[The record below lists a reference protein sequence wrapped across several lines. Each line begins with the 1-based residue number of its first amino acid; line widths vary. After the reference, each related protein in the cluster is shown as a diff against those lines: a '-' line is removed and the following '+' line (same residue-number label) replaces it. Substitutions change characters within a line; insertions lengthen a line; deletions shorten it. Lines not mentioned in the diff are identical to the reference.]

1 MNRHTLLVGVLVA
14 AVAACG
20 PAASRTEPLPS
31 AQPTVTPSPSPSPTT
46 SVEPT
51 GTPSLTPTPTRSRT
65 PTATPSS
72 SATQTSALPGWLR
85 GHVVTHLPTT
95 RHVVVLTFDGGA
107 GAQGAASILATLARE
122 HVPATF
128 FLTGNFVSANPSTTR
143 AIAAAG
149 NVIGDHTVTHPHSVT
164 LSSASLTREVTVAA
178 ERIRATTGKSPRP
191 WFRFPYGEYDA
202 RTLRVVN
209 DLGYG
214 AIGWT
219 VDTLGWEGKEAGS
232 SSDVV
237 RRVRAAISPGAIV
250 LMHLGA
256 NPDDGTTYDADALP
270 AMIAAIRAAGY
281 GFVTVAG

>member
-1 MNRHTLLVGVLVA
+1 MNRHILLVGALVA

-20 PAASRTEPLPS
+20 PAASRTEPIPS
-31 AQPTVTPSPSPSPTT
+31 VQPTVTTSPTP
-46 SVEPT
+46 SAEPT

-72 SATQTSALPGWLR
+72 SATHTSALPAWLR
-85 GHVVTHLPTT
+85 GHVVSHLPTT
-95 RHVVVLTFDGGA
+95 RHVMVLTFDGGA

-128 FLTGNFVSANPSTTR
+128 FLTGNFVAANPSTTR
-143 AIAAAG
+143 AMAAAG
-149 NVIGDHTVTHPHSVT
+149 HVVGDHTLTHPHSVT
-164 LSSASLTREVTVAA
+164 LSSAALTREVTVTA
-178 ERIRATTGKSPRP
+178 ERILATTGRSPRP
-191 WFRFPYGEYDA
+191 WFRFSYGEYDA

-219 VDTLGWEGKEAGS
+219 VDTLGWKGKEAGS

-237 RRVRAAISPGAIV
+237 RRVRAGISPGAIV

-270 AMIAAIRAAGY
+270 AVIAAIRAAGY

>member
-1 MNRHTLLVGVLVA
+1 MNRHTLLVGALVA

-31 AQPTVTPSPSPSPTT
+31 AQPTVTPSPSPTT

-270 AMIAAIRAAGY
+270 AVIAAVRAAGY